1 MGDQD
6 VRPDFQDDVFERL
19 YCFGRSGQAKR
30 LGEGEDAEVGDAEEG
45 THFSNFGRLL
55 CAVIFG
61 SLTQDFRVSLGFRF
75 HQFVHVAFVV
85 FLGSVR
91 EDGDRYSVA
100 HRDMDPAGAGA
111 VGEVVGVGKDNE
123 ESEAAAGPAG
133 LT

>member
-1 MGDQD
+1 MAT
-6 VRPDFQDDVFERL
+6 V
-19 YCFGRSGQAKR
+19 
-30 LGEGEDAEVGDAEEG
+30 GEGEDAEVGDAEEG

-61 SLTQDFRVSLGFRF
+61 SLTQDFRVSLGFRLAKEAEQRRGQN

-123 ESEAAAGPAG
+123 ESKLLPVR
-133 LT
+133 LV